1 MGLTAKST
9 GKSLLTLEPDLKALK
24 ETALVVALAGNPNT
38 GKSTVFNSLTGLK
51 QHTGNWPGKTVGL
64 SVGKYIFQDHEFS
77 LIDLPGTYSLFSDSV
92 EEEIARDFICFNKPD
107 VTVIVVDGSCLERN
121 LHLVLQ
127 ILEITTQVVICV
139 NLLDEAKS
147 KGIDI
152 NLSKLAKILGIKVV
166 GTVAR
171 NGMGLEAL
179 KKAILLTATKK
190 REPPVI
196 STFSLLYDSNLEQM
210 ISEGI
215 KLFAANDL
223 NDHYKRWLA
232 LRFLDSD
239 YTLANKLKQLQLANG
254 NTNEILI
261 YEQFCSKGFSGDIRE
276 NIVHTLYKTAE
287 TIAKSVTT
295 HKAKPNLRINL
306 DKIITSKALGI
317 PIMLLFLG
325 LVFWLTI
332 IGANYPSQFL
342 SNCFS
347 ALEDYLLF
355 IFKALNSPA
364 WLTGLLILGV
374 YRTLAWVVSVMLPPM
389 AIFFP
394 LFTLLED
401 WGFLPRIAFNLDN
414 FFRKAGAHGKQSLS
428 MCMGFGCNA
437 AGAVACRIIDS
448 PRERLIAILTNN
460 FVPCNGRFPTLLT
473 LITLFVSGSGV
484 RGSLS
489 GSLVM
494 VALVVSAIIITLATS
509 KLLSMTL
516 LRGLP
521 SSFALELPPF
531 RKPQIGR
538 ILMRSLLDRTL
549 FLLSRAVVVA
559 APAGLIIW
567 LLANFG
573 LADKTFLEILTNF
586 LAPLG
591 RIIGLDGVILAG
603 FILGLPANEIVLPII
618 FMAYTSSGSLIELE
632 SLTAT
637 KTLLINNNWTLLTA
651 LCTIIFSLNHFPCAT
666 TLLTIKKETQ
676 SWYWSVLAFVIP
688 TVIGLITCSL
698 VAFCYRLFFA

>member
-9 GKSLLTLEPDLKALK
+9 GKSLLTLEADLKALQ

-64 SVGKYIFQDHEFS
+64 SVGKYVFQEHEFS

-107 VTVIVVDGSCLERN
+107 VTVVVVDATCLERN

-127 ILEITTQVVICV
+127 ILEITTQVVLCV

-171 NGMGLEAL
+171 NGMGLDTL

-190 REPPVI
+190 KDASVA
-196 STFSLLYDSNLEQM
+196 STFSLLYDTDLEQM
-210 ISEGI
+210 ISEGS

-223 NDHYKRWLA
+223 DDQYKRWLA
-232 LRFLDSD
+232 LRFLDGDFS
-239 YTLANKLKQLQLANG
+239 LANKLKQLQLANG
-254 NTNEILI
+254 NTHEFPV
-261 YEQFCSKGFSGDIRE
+261 YEQFCSNVLSGDIRE

-287 TIAKSVTT
+287 TIAISVTT
-295 HKAKPNLRINL
+295 HKTKPDLQVNL

-325 LVFWLTI
+325 VIFWLTI
-332 IGANYPSQFL
+332 IGANYPSQLL
-342 SNCFS
+342 SFCFS
-347 ALEDYLLF
+347 AIEDYLLF
-355 IFKALNSPA
+355 IFNTLHSPA
-364 WLTGLLILGV
+364 WLTGLLVLGV

-437 AGAVACRIIDS
+437 AGVVACRIIDS

-460 FVPCNGRFPTLLT
+460 FVPCNGRFPTLIT
-473 LITLFVSGSGV
+473 MITLFVSGTGV
-484 RGSLS
+484 RGSLK

-494 VALVVSAIIITLATS
+494 VSLVVSAILITLATS

-516 LRGLP
+516 LKGLP
-521 SSFALELPPF
+521 SSFALELPSF

-538 ILMRSLLDRTL
+538 IIIRSLLDRTL
-549 FLLSRAVVVA
+549 FLLSRAVIVA
-559 APAGLIIW
+559 APAGLLIW

-573 LADKTFLEILTNF
+573 LNGKTFLEILTNF
-586 LAPLG
+586 WAPLG
-591 RIIGLDGVILAG
+591 KFIGLDGVILAG

-637 KTLLINNNWTLLTA
+637 KTLLLNNNWTLLTA
-651 LCTIIFSLNHFPCAT
+651 LCTILFSLNHFPCAT
-666 TLLTIKKETQ
+666 TLLTIKKETH
-676 SWYWSVLAFVIP
+676 SWYWSALAFLIP
-688 TVIGLITCSL
+688 TALGIFICSI
-698 VAFCYRLFFA
+698 VAFCYRFFGG